1 MSDQADDSDGAD
13 HGEEQDDG
21 DRAQY
26 RPWNAAAVFQQ
37 RRATPVRRCRSG
49 VMDRYTDIEH
59 EHLDGDDDDE
69 VEFRSQ
75 DEAGYSNGR
84 DSDGVELRSEDEAEE
99 DDDASFIDDSL
110 VDDTSASPAGDTD
123 PMAVDGALG
132 RRRSGV
138 IDRLEARDW
147 RVDP

>member
-1 MSDQADDSDGAD
+1 VSDQADDSDGAD

-49 VMDRYTDIEH
+49 VMDRYTDIDH
-59 EHLDGDDDDE
+59 VYLDGDDDDG
-69 VEFRSQ
+69 VEFRSE

-110 VDDTSASPAGDTD
+110 VDDTSACATCERGQFEAAMHSSLFTVNALER
-123 PMAVDGALG
+123 AVQNKG
-132 RRRSGV
+132 
-138 IDRLEARDW
+138 
-147 RVDP
+147 P